1 MNKQKNKSDKYLSD
15 LFLRVQS
22 CIIIT
27 GWVISL
33 GKIRKFCELGR
44 LAF

>member
-1 MNKQKNKSDKYLSD
+1 MRKNKSDKCLSD
-15 LFLRVQS
+15 LFLRVKL

-33 GKIRKFCELGR
+33 GKIKEFCELGL
-44 LAF
+44 LAC